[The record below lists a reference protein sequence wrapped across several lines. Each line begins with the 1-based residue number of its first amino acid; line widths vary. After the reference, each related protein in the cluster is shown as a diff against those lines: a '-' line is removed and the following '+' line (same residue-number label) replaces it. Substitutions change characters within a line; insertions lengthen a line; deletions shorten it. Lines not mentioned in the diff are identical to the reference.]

1 MAVVIINSMTNRI
14 NDQSHGH
21 EHDLEAIGI
30 CGDERACNG
39 HGGMVK
45 AHGGVVIAATAVEVA
60 AITVIDSSGRVAVA
74 IQWMV
79 NVAVVVANES
89 TSGLFNGSA
98 SGSRNGTSARDGGS
112 VEHMWM

>member
-89 TSGLFNGSA
+89 TSGLVNGSA
-98 SGSRNGTSARDGGS
+98 SGSRNSTSARDGGS